1 MRCIFSCWKLCP
13 PRGGLGDEE
22 DLCKS
27 VQSSAPTIS
36 FSNTSQK
43 GHAFKQHSR
52 PVWPKWQCSFQF
64 ILLKENSRHTIT
76 KAFSLDFI
84 SDTLM
89 NSSLKG
95 NIFISFKS
103 LLQHKLSWF
112 IPMIKAV
119 LRATLP
125 YLLFYRGGK
134 MLIQP
139 SICHY
144 WSYKC
149 W

>member
-1 MRCIFSCWKLCP
+1 MLYFSCWKLCLL
-13 PRGGLGDEE
+13 RGRFREWRG
-22 DLCKS
+22 
-27 VQSSAPTIS
+27 
-36 FSNTSQK
+36 F
-43 GHAFKQHSR
+43 
-52 PVWPKWQCSFQF
+52 VWKCEAVYSHYFL
-64 ILLKENSRHTIT
+64 LLKYAPKGTCIYSTAGWHDQNDSALSNLYFSKRVSRHTIT

-139 SICHY
+139 SICHC
-144 WSYKC
+144 WSYKR

>member
-1 MRCIFSCWKLCP
+1 MCCIFSCWKLCLL
-13 PRGGLGDEE
+13 RGRFRWRRICVK
-22 DLCKS
+22 LCSSQLPWFPSQIHPKRDMHL
-27 VQSSAPTIS
+27 SSAAGQCDQNDS
-36 FSNTSQK
+36 ALSNLYFWK
-43 GHAFKQHSR
+43 R
-52 PVWPKWQCSFQF
+52 
-64 ILLKENSRHTIT
+64 ISRHAIT

-119 LRATLP
+119 LRATLL
-125 YLLFYRGGK
+125 YLLFYRGGENVDSA
-134 MLIQP
+134 LNLPLLEI
-139 SICHY
+139 
-144 WSYKC
+144 
-149 W
+149 